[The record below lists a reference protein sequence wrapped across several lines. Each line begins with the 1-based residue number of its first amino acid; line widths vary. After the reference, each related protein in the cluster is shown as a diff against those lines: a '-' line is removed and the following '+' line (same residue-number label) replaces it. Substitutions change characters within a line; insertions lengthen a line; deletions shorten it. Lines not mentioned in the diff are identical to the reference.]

1 MYYCDL
7 WEDRSQ
13 KRPLLTI
20 KITGDYHGCDKF
32 QADPIGWRRT
42 CRKRLERSIDFAV
55 RMDENL
61 NRNYKPIPVFNNNM
75 KNLILV
81 LTVAAF
87 AIASTAQA
95 GEKAVKNKSDKSDC
109 SASAKMSSCSASA
122 QTSSCSA
129 KSTAAVSKSACCA
142 SAKQAKKLA
151 PVTARGTLVAQK

>member
-32 QADPIGWRRT
+32 QAGPIGWRRT
-42 CRKRLERSIDFAV
+42 CRKRLERSIDFTV

-109 SASAKMSSCSASA
+109 SASA